1 MQHRC
6 AGASLAAGIRS
17 ETGKTHQRFRS
28 FYGSELI
35 VTTERL
41 HVNKWVIAATVM
53 IPTIMEIVDI
63 SVANVAL
70 AHIRGSLS
78 AGVDEVTWVLT
89 SYLVSNA
96 IIIPMTGWLARRFGR
111 KRYLSFSVTLF
122 TLSSLMCGSAPNLGA
137 LVFFRVLQGIGGGA
151 LQPLSQAILLESFPP
166 REHGVAMAVF
176 GVGIMFGPIMGPFMG
191 GWLTD
196 HLSWRWIFYVN
207 VPIGIISLMMIYFFI
222 FDPSYLKRVKEKI
235 DYMGLALLV
244 LGIGCLQ
251 LVLDRGENEDW
262 FNSSQIIILAGI
274 SAAAL
279 IFLVIVELTA
289 EKPIVDLRTFRSV
302 SFSAGN
308 LMMFFA
314 FFCFFGSLVLLP
326 LYLQLLMG
334 YTPTLAGMALS
345 PGGIA
350 SLVSMAIMGRLIG
363 KIDARLILA
372 FGITVTAYSFYMM
385 TQFNLYADYH
395 YVLMPRIVQ
404 GFGVGCLF
412 VPLSTVTLTRIPREE
427 MGNATGIFNLLR
439 NLGGSFGIAFSATM
453 LSRHTQVNHHR
464 LIEHLAVTDAGFQQA
479 YYSLRFRLPHLGV
492 NPGVLDDS
500 VFGTIYRELQRQA
513 MMLSFNDSFT
523 FLFLIFFMTVP
534 LLFLLKPASGGGP
547 TGAH

>member
-1 MQHRC
+1 M
-6 AGASLAAGIRS
+6 
-17 ETGKTHQRFRS
+17 
-28 FYGSELI
+28 
-35 VTTERL
+35 TERL
-41 HVNKWVIAATVM
+41 HVNKWIIAATVM
-53 IPTIMEIVDI
+53 IPTIMEIVDM

-70 AHIRGSLS
+70 AHIQGSLS

-96 IIIPMTGWLARRFGR
+96 IIIPITGWLSRTFGR
-111 KRYLSFSVTLF
+111 KRYLSFSITLF
-122 TLSSLMCGSAPNLGA
+122 TLSSLMCGSAPNLGT
-137 LVFFRVLQGIGGGA
+137 LVFFRILQGIGGGA

-166 REHGVAMAVF
+166 RQHGVAMAVF
-176 GVGIMFGPIMGPFMG
+176 GVGIMFGPIVGPFMG

-207 VPIGIISLMMIYFFI
+207 IPIGIVALTMTYFFI
-222 FDPSYLKRVKEKI
+222 YDPSYLRRVREKI
-235 DYMGLALLV
+235 DYWGLALLV
-244 LGIGCLQ
+244 VGIGCLQ
-251 LVLDRGENEDW
+251 IVLDKGEREDW
-262 FNSSQIIILAGI
+262 FNSNFIIILSAI
-274 SAAAL
+274 SATAL
-279 IFLVIVELTA
+279 VLFVVVELTA
-289 EKPIVDLRTFRSV
+289 ERPVVNLRTFKNI

-308 LMMFFA
+308 TMMFVA
-314 FFCFFGSLVLLP
+314 FFCFFGSIVLLP

-363 KIDARLILA
+363 RVDARHILA
-372 FGITVTAYSFYMM
+372 FGIIVTSYSFYMM
-385 TQFNLYADYH
+385 TRFNLYADYH

-412 VPLSTVTLTRIPREE
+412 VPLTTLTLTHIPKEE

-453 LSRHTQVNHHR
+453 LSRHTQINHSR
-464 LIEHLAVTDAGFQQA
+464 LIEHVTPTGLAFQQA
-479 YYSLRFRLPHLGV
+479 FNSLRFRLPQLGA
-492 NPGVLDDS
+492 NPGLLDETAL
-500 VFGTIYRELQRQA
+500 GTIYRELQRQA

-523 FLFLIFFMTVP
+523 YLFLIFFVVFP
-534 LLFLLKPASGGGP
+534 FLFLLKRPRYDEHIAV
-547 TGAH
+547 H